1 MKTYLVNDDK
11 VRRAKDIL
19 ALLVRNPKDDDE
31 REQKQRYEFLISEAD
46 VKEDDKL
53 NFVYEKILGGLVRTE
68 QEQKVAEE
76 VKEKIKKNKKISV

>member
-19 ALLVRNPKDDDE
+19 ALLARNPKDDDE

-46 VKEDDKL
+46 VKENDKL
-53 NFVYEKILGGLVRTE
+53 QFVYEKLGGLVRTE

-76 VKEKIKKNKKISV
+76 VKEKVKKNKKISV